1 MSEGIFCDSFTNIGA
16 IISDM
21 VKKEKLNKAEGV
33 VVMDQKTFYFPPAV
47 LYKQKLDTATGI
59 WGVLW
64 MGPNFEQSTGF
75 EYGEFKHDRT
85 FWAERLHPKDKLE
98 VFEKLAQ
105 LERGNIEA
113 IEMTYRWLHK
123 DATYHWFI
131 DCASHIKATDNSTS
145 EIIGSWVDISVHA
158 NAAKI
163 IAENEE
169 HYKKI
174 VEFSPHALFVHND
187 GAFRFLNT
195 AAVKLF
201 GCKHMEE
208 IIGKPLLNFI
218 HPDYHDQVRQQ
229 ISAVVT
235 ENINTP
241 LVPYKIITLDGEVR
255 DVEIASSPF
264 VYQGKRSV
272 QGVIVDVTKL
282 KLVEDLYRTNTAEL
296 EHLNKI
302 LMKRDAK
309 HVQRGETVTTASFDQ
324 ENGVLHVGASEIKI
338 QKFSRQYGLL
348 RVIFQDED
356 ATHNDWQFSEISEL
370 MDAEARF
377 DWKKLYNIAD
387 AIRKNIAVETGIK
400 DFFILTTQS
409 LKVNPTYLSNQ

>member
-1 MSEGIFCDSFTNIGA
+1 
-16 IISDM
+16 M
-21 VKKEKLNKAEGV
+21 VKKGKLNKVEGV

-47 LYKQKLDTATGI
+47 LYKQKFNTERRG
-59 WGVLW
+59 WEVLW
-64 MGPNFEQSTGF
+64 MGPNFVQSTGF
-75 EYGEFKHDRT
+75 EFNDFGRDRT
-85 FWAERLHPKDKLE
+85 FWADRLHPRDKLE
-98 VFEKLAQ
+98 VIEKLIQ
-105 LERGNIEA
+105 LEQGSMQA

-123 DATYHWFI
+123 DETYHWFI
-131 DCASHIKATDNSTS
+131 DCANYIKATDESTA

-158 NAAKI
+158 NAARI

-169 HYKKI
+169 HYKRI

-201 GCKHMEE
+201 GCQQMEE

-218 HPDYHDQVRQQ
+218 HEDFHDQVRKQ
-229 ISAVVT
+229 INAVVT

-241 LVPYKIITLDGEVR
+241 LVPYKIITLGGEVR

-309 HVQRGETVTTASFDQ
+309 HVERGETVSTASFDQ
-324 ENGVLHVGASEIKI
+324 ENGILHVGASEIKI

-348 RVIFQDED
+348 RVIFHDDD
-356 ATHNDWQFSEISEL
+356 ATQNDWQFSEISEL

-409 LKVNPTYLSNQ
+409 LKINPLYLGAHT